1 MLNPLFIGLCTEM
14 PNCQTPASIPTPTS
28 SHTKPEYTSKAT
40 SEKTSDA
47 NAGAP
52 SQQKSFVG
60 EKVKVEE
67 RVVDEFLNNLV
78 SFSLLFELRAA
89 QDAPRRT
96 CIQVRQ

>member
-1 MLNPLFIGLCTEM
+1 M

-28 SHTKPEYTSKAT
+28 SYTKPDHTSKAT
-40 SEKTSDA
+40 SEKTSDD
-47 NAGAP
+47 NPGA
-52 SQQKSFVG
+52 QQKSFVG